1 MLKYT
6 VKVEEKDTGK
16 ELIRC
21 DCDATFI
28 GVAVEGEGFTFHISG
43 SHEDNVAIVNAVNDE
58 LLKIFEED

>member
-6 VKVEEKDTGK
+6 IRVEEKETGK

-28 GVAVEGEGFTFHISG
+28 GVAAEGEAFTFHISG
-43 SHEDNVAIVNAVNDE
+43 THEENVAIVNAVNEE

>member
-6 VKVEEKDTGK
+6 IRVEEKETGK

-28 GVAVEGEGFTFHISG
+28 GVAAESEAFTFHISG
-43 SHEDNVAIVNAVNDE
+43 TREENVAIVNAVNEE
-58 LLKIFEED
+58 LSKIFEED